1 MKKFVRLA
9 GLSAMMVILAPL
21 ISAQRVPGRYIVEL
35 TGDSVS
41 GQMAKSAEKTG
52 MRGAAAISWR
62 ARVRDQQRRMRPR
75 IERHNAKVLGAVDTV
90 ANAMFVQIP
99 DSDAAQLAAL
109 PGVKRV
115 QQVRLMHLLL
125 DRAVIV
131 HKVAEAWNQVGDAN
145 AGKGVKI
152 AIIDTGIDVG
162 HAGFND
168 PSLAMPDGFPRTNAA
183 ADTVFTNSKVIV
195 ARSYVN
201 LLPGSDPDPS
211 ARDRV
216 GHGTALAMI
225 AAGVRNAGPLA
236 TITGIA
242 PKAWLGNYKVFGTPG
257 FNDGASDDAI
267 LKALDDAVADGMD
280 IISLSLGDDFAPRLE
295 DDLDVAAIERITQAG
310 VIVVA
315 AAGNNGP
322 DLNTISSPATAPSA
336 ITAGAS
342 TNDRTFA
349 SGVDVPGLGLLTA
362 INGDGTT
369 PGAPVTGPV
378 ADVSALDQNGLAC
391 SPLPASSL
399 NGKIALILRGTCT
412 FEEKLANAQA
422 AGAIAAIV
430 YAAESS
436 PNPISMAVGAATLPA
451 EMISNQDGVR
461 IRNALASGDVV
472 ATIHFTLSAV
482 PIPPD
487 RLADFSAAGPGVSG
501 LIKPELSAVG
511 ESIYVAT
518 QSFDRNG
525 DMYDPSGYILTDGTS
540 FSTPLIAGAAALLKS
555 ARPGLTVDQY
565 RSLLIGTAAPVSS
578 TTGDAATIQQGGAGV
593 LDALAALNSPV
604 SAVPAT
610 LSFGAG
616 GSEIQFSKTV
626 TLTNLSGRKDTFT
639 IAVVPSRG
647 DSAPSPGARSVDLAP
662 GASMNFPLLWEAS
675 EMPPGTYE
683 GFLTITAASSG
694 AVVRAPYWYAVTS
707 DVPARITILS
717 TTDTGR
723 RGRLIQDAF
732 DFRVTDVSGLA
743 MPDIV
748 PDVSV
753 VSGDGSVRAI
763 VSEDAWVPGVFS
775 VDVVLGPSAG
785 PNVYRVTVG
794 NLTRDVSI
802 TGQ

>member
-1 MKKFVRLA
+1 
-9 GLSAMMVILAPL
+9 
-21 ISAQRVPGRYIVEL
+21 
-35 TGDSVS
+35 
-41 GQMAKSAEKTG
+41 
-52 MRGAAAISWR
+52 
-62 ARVRDQQRRMRPR
+62 
-75 IERHNAKVLGAVDTV
+75 
-90 ANAMFVQIP
+90 
-99 DSDAAQLAAL
+99 
-109 PGVKRV
+109 
-115 QQVRLMHLLL
+115 
-125 DRAVIV
+125 
-131 HKVAEAWNQVGDAN
+131 
-145 AGKGVKI
+145 
-152 AIIDTGIDVG
+152 
-162 HAGFND
+162 
-168 PSLAMPDGFPRTNAA
+168 
-183 ADTVFTNSKVIV
+183 
-195 ARSYVN
+195 
-201 LLPGSDPDPS
+201 
-211 ARDRV
+211 
-216 GHGTALAMI
+216 
-225 AAGVRNAGPLA
+225 
-236 TITGIA
+236 
-242 PKAWLGNYKVFGTPG
+242 
-257 FNDGASDDAI
+257 
-267 LKALDDAVADGMD
+267 
-280 IISLSLGDDFAPRLE
+280 
-295 DDLDVAAIERITQAG
+295 
-310 VIVVA
+310 
-315 AAGNNGP
+315 
-322 DLNTISSPATAPSA
+322 
-336 ITAGAS
+336 
-342 TNDRTFA
+342 
-349 SGVDVPGLGLLTA
+349 
-362 INGDGTT
+362 
-369 PGAPVTGPV
+369 
-378 ADVSALDQNGLAC
+378 
-391 SPLPASSL
+391 
-399 NGKIALILRGTCT
+399 
-412 FEEKLANAQA
+412 
-422 AGAIAAIV
+422 
-430 YAAESS
+430 
-436 PNPISMAVGAATLPA
+436 
-451 EMISNQDGVR
+451 
-461 IRNALASGDVV
+461 
-472 ATIHFTLSAV
+472 
-482 PIPPD
+482 
-487 RLADFSAAGPGVSG
+487 
-501 LIKPELSAVG
+501 
-511 ESIYVAT
+511 
-518 QSFDRNG
+518 
-525 DMYDPSGYILTDGTS
+525 MYDPSGYILTDGTS